1 MLYEVITGTPLGQLP
16 LPVTPLSPVFG
27 HAIGKHLRG
36 FGILYYRYRD
46 SREI

>member
-1 MLYEVITGTPLGQLP
+1 
-16 LPVTPLSPVFG
+16 VFG
-27 HAIGKHLRG
+27 HALGKHLRG